1 MAKNEHD
8 HNKPK
13 KFVLH
18 FYDKKAY
25 QNTQV
30 SLCELPEVNN
40 TRKIQP
46 LHFKVLIQAMYYSQT
61 MYQAQRSYS
70 DHRVCPQFFFN
81 HLGLLAHDLHP
92 PIDRGPCDFS
102 ARG

>member
-1 MAKNEHD
+1 MAKNKHD
-8 HNKPK
+8 HDKPK

-70 DHRVCPQFFFN
+70 DHRVCPQFF
-81 HLGLLAHDLHP
+81 L
-92 PIDRGPCDFS
+92 II
-102 ARG
+102 